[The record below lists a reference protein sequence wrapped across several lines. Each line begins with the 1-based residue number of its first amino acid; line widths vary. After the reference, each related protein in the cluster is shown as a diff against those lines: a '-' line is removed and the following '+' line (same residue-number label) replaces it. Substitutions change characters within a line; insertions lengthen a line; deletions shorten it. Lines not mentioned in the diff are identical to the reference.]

1 MAAQRIFRITGLF
14 IPGRRSGARQLFD
27 RFLARLH
34 KEKAVAL
41 VGLADKI
48 TQRPLGI
55 ARIIAAKGRLDA
67 IIDELLQRLAEQA
80 CAEDEK
86 LVAYEL
92 FIDQQ
97 PMRTVSGRTAI
108 AAPLLWITSKDIASH
123 SI

>member
-1 MAAQRIFRITGLF
+1 MAGFF

-34 KEKAVAL
+34 KEKAVAF

-67 IIDELLQRLAEQA
+67 IIDELLQHLAEQA